1 MQRQNIGDM
10 QAATYLK
17 LQHDIKDIRRFL
29 AHHMG
34 NVKNGRAAAF
44 KSREFLRVIQNNV
57 EVLKRLE
64 GVNDYVSAKM
74 AALQSYVQR
83 TISSIQN
90 PSNCTA
96 APKLLCRLTNP
107 YGLASAVH
115 DLLWCFVAALRTGRT
130 LILDSTM
137 WKYAPGRDWLKSLL
151 PVTGAACTSI
161 RTPDNETE
169 IYMFPGTRPRKP
181 MKDLPSAI
189 VATLVANN
197 GDPYAWW
204 YGQIMSY
211 ALRVNNSTLQKIH
224 KFKVARGYEH
234 PIVGVHI
241 RRRDENVEEAY
252 HAVDEYMFH
261 VEEFYSKLSLVTAVT
276 TKRVFLATD
285 DPYVTDEFERRFPE
299 YELVTAKR
307 SSRSAAERSRS
318 TFFDA
323 LLDLQLLADSDFLVC
338 TMSSG
343 FCRVAYELMQVR
355 HPDASLKTVSLDV
368 EYFFAFVSFPP
379 RKTLEENRPALPHE
393 LGWSGKGQLIEAPS
407 KYVSVDEAVKKKF
420 ADGFSMGRVQG
431 RATKDAL
438 SVFPRFKTTQ
448 TYSVADYAA
457 FAAPPS
463 QA

>member
-1 MQRQNIGDM
+1 
-10 QAATYLK
+10 
-17 LQHDIKDIRRFL
+17 
-29 AHHMG
+29 
-34 NVKNGRAAAF
+34 
-44 KSREFLRVIQNNV
+44 
-57 EVLKRLE
+57 
-64 GVNDYVSAKM
+64 
-74 AALQSYVQR
+74 
-83 TISSIQN
+83 
-90 PSNCTA
+90 
-96 APKLLCRLTNP
+96 
-107 YGLASAVH
+107 
-115 DLLWCFVAALRTGRT
+115 
-130 LILDSTM
+130 
-137 WKYAPGRDWLKSLL
+137 
-151 PVTGAACTSI
+151 
-161 RTPDNETE
+161 
-169 IYMFPGTRPRKP
+169 

-189 VATLVANN
+189 VETLVANN

-211 ALRVNNSTLQKIH
+211 ALRFNNSTLQKID

-241 RRRDENVEEAY
+241 RRRDKSIEAAY

-261 VEEFYSKLSLVTAVT
+261 VEEFYSKLSLDRTVT

-285 DPYVTDEFERRFPE
+285 EPKVMDEVERKFPD
-299 YELVTAKR
+299 YEVITNKR
-307 SSRSAAERSRS
+307 SSRKAAERSKS

-368 EYFFAFVSFPP
+368 EYFFAFVPFPP
-379 RKTLEENRPALPHE
+379 RKTLDENRPALPHE
-393 LGWSGKGQLIEAPS
+393 LGWSGKGQLIEAPG
-407 KYVSVDEAVKKKF
+407 KYVAVDEAMKKKF

-457 FAAPPS
+457 FSAPPS